1 MSAARVARFA
11 SSDYRRL
18 RLHVAA
24 SANLHRPR
32 GLRGVPVLDRKKS
45 DVVMK
50 SSLDSRIEALKKIAE
65 KLAEPVDLADL
76 QEQMAALCKVL
87 LDELEAS
94 QR

>member
-1 MSAARVARFA
+1 M
-11 SSDYRRL
+11 
-18 RLHVAA
+18 
-24 SANLHRPR
+24 
-32 GLRGVPVLDRKKS
+32 PVLDRKKS